1 MTKFKNKNSIALRF
15 LKRIKKEE
23 FERIFINLNL
33 KQNEFLFTDQEIKD
47 PKLKLLK
54 IFKTPL
60 KPKEWYRDI
69 KVYSLSMRLSFFQ
82 ILLLKNYKYR

>member
-1 MTKFKNKNSIALRF
+1 MGLALPYICEGQSLKNKNSIALRF

-47 PKLKLLK
+47 PKLKLIK

-60 KPKEWYRDI
+60 KPKEWQR
-69 KVYSLSMRLSFFQ
+69 
-82 ILLLKNYKYR
+82 YKSI